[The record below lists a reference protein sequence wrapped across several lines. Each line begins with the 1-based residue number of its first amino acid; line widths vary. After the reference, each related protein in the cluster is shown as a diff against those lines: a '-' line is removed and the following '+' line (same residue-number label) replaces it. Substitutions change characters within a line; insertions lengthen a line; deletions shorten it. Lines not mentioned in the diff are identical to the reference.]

1 MHPLKR
7 TFSLRCV
14 PFATGLFVLASLCGC
29 ARSGAQPRQP
39 AEACGE
45 LARTMA
51 NQESAFVARAR
62 AIRERHILLR
72 DYDRQMIALL
82 DERRKSIE
90 SMLLTASSADESVSG
105 CSGRQLESLRID
117 ALQEMVL
124 LQDYLNT
131 FRRGLQKDPAGVFV
145 DSW

>member
-1 MHPLKR
+1 
-7 TFSLRCV
+7 
-14 PFATGLFVLASLCGC
+14 
-29 ARSGAQPRQP
+29 
-39 AEACGE
+39 
-45 LARTMA
+45 MA
-51 NQESAFVARAR
+51 DQESAFVARAR

-90 SMLLTASSADESVSG
+90 SVLETAASADEGASG
-105 CSGRQLESLRID
+105 CSGRQLESIRID

-131 FRRGLQKDPAGVFV
+131 FRRGLQKDPVGAFA